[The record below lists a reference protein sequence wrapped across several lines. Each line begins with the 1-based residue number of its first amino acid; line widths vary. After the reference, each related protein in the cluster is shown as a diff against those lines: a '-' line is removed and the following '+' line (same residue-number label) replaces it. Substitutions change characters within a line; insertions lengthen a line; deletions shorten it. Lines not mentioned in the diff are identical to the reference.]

1 MTKALMTNLM
11 TDLKD
16 KTRTRLF
23 SPLGLL
29 DWWNKTQIHCL
40 PLACDHRLDHMI
52 TDLLCWNIARLSNC
66 PDITILNFEDF
77 EGWFG
82 HELVLWITL
91 RLQIQKCWWRIA
103 CEYYQGRY
111 RSANKTPHLVNFI
124 SPTGPN
130 LVQYNLSCTSLYLF
144 SSPNV
149 FQRSVTRSCSGCKK
163 RPAASP
169 VVRGSIFASVWLL
182 PSSTSSS
189 FWSER
194 SRNSFGLSR
203 CEDLLRRK
211 GCSM

>member
-1 MTKALMTNLM
+1 MFTVQPCSCLLVLISGGSLMLVVVKSDKWFNKRSKWIQYFILPQMTKAIMTNLM

-111 RSANKTPHLVNFI
+111 RSANKTPHL
-124 SPTGPN
+124 G
-130 LVQYNLSCTSLYLF
+130 QLYF
-144 SSPNV
+144 SY
-149 FQRSVTRSCSGCKK
+149 RSKL
-163 RPAASP
+163 
-169 VVRGSIFASVWLL
+169 GSI
-182 PSSTSSS
+182 
-189 FWSER
+189 
-194 SRNSFGLSR
+194 
-203 CEDLLRRK
+203 
-211 GCSM
+211 